1 MPSQSGGFLQWS
13 DCISRQGK
21 VNDIIILDFSVRPL
35 TWSCTTSLSL
45 SCRDMDLKDA
55 LFDKI
60 LTGWLQPERCGQL
73 LYVFVEAS
81 DEWCPSGSHLGT
93 GVL

>member
-1 MPSQSGGFLQWS
+1 
-13 DCISRQGK
+13 
-21 VNDIIILDFSVRPL
+21 
-35 TWSCTTSLSL
+35 
-45 SCRDMDLKDA
+45 MDLKDA